1 MKRLPDT
8 AMFFLLAILYFLSHF
23 PCPALSELNGEI
35 PKHQFKIGT
44 NEQERMYW
52 VYIVS
57 KDQRKNEEELSRF
70 RKAASEIAIPPKEL
84 GVYEIKSEHLG
95 TWAFFIDGLGYRD
108 PDDSGNDN
116 NDDDDDDNPSRE
128 DEFELKGKLM
138 ESFPNLISTFRYVH
152 SFEHFA
158 GAQPAGYKDG
168 EPLREIPLSGRLNEQ
183 RAKRRWAGA
192 PNKKDRLNRRSPS
205 DDPQVIDLLDDSD
218 DEMVD
223 PELES
228 VPFLTA
234 SKTNFY
240 EMMMASQPPGVSLR
254 EMRGF
259 EFEPSYPGAGVRVY
273 VVDTGCDP
281 SHEAFY
287 LQKDELL
294 NRDSTSW
301 IYSGPFP
308 DDEKNDNDL
317 PNFVGNIPEEL
328 AGGNLWGY
336 HGTSVASKIVGR
348 GYGLA
353 PFADLVV
360 VKVQNGRNSVN
371 PHLSI
376 LDTLIKI
383 YDDVKRSIAQND
395 GGAILGAVINLSVS
409 NNLSDLD
416 DKERKWADSIIEL
429 YLDIL
434 RHFEDIEPK
443 VYITIL
449 GGNDDIDTPTPLS
462 EYPRN
467 QIIKERVRDPG
478 AFKQCLIVGGV
489 DKNGAI
495 LYHGN
500 NIDFYGPAKDLAVA
514 LPPIDPKRPHLLDG
528 IQLTASGTSLSAPF
542 VAGLLA
548 RTIGLNVK
556 EIDPLEQ
563 MRQWAYPRKR
573 NGPDVVWNGIPQEV
587 WGQADGWE
595 PENRKRPRPPDED
608 A

>member
-1 MKRLPDT
+1 
-8 AMFFLLAILYFLSHF
+8 
-23 PCPALSELNGEI
+23 
-35 PKHQFKIGT
+35 
-44 NEQERMYW
+44 
-52 VYIVS
+52 
-57 KDQRKNEEELSRF
+57 
-70 RKAASEIAIPPKEL
+70 
-84 GVYEIKSEHLG
+84 
-95 TWAFFIDGLGYRD
+95 
-108 PDDSGNDN
+108 
-116 NDDDDDDNPSRE
+116 
-128 DEFELKGKLM
+128 
-138 ESFPNLISTFRYVH
+138 
-152 SFEHFA
+152 
-158 GAQPAGYKDG
+158 
-168 EPLREIPLSGRLNEQ
+168 
-183 RAKRRWAGA
+183 
-192 PNKKDRLNRRSPS
+192 
-205 DDPQVIDLLDDSD
+205 
-218 DEMVD
+218 MVD
-223 PELES
+223 PESES

-234 SKTNFY
+234 SKTKFY
-240 EMMMASQPPGVSLR
+240 EMMMASQPPGVSLP

-294 NRDSTSW
+294 NRGSTSW

-308 DDEKNDNDL
+308 DDEKNDNDF

-328 AGGNLWGY
+328 AGGHLWGY
-336 HGTSVASKIVGR
+336 HGTAVASKIVGR

-371 PHLSI
+371 PYLSI

-383 YDDVKRSIAQND
+383 YDDVKRSIARND
-395 GGAILGAVINLSVS
+395 DGAILGAVINLSVS

-416 DKERKWADSIIEL
+416 DKERKWADSIMEL

-467 QIIKERVRDPG
+467 QIIKERARNPG

-495 LYHGN
+495 LYHGS
-500 NIDFYGPAKDLAVA
+500 NIDFYGPAKDLAFA

-528 IQLTASGTSLSAPF
+528 IQLTSSGTSLSAPF

-573 NGPDVVWNGIPQEV
+573 NGPKVVWNGIPQEV
-587 WGQADGWE
+587 WEQADGWE